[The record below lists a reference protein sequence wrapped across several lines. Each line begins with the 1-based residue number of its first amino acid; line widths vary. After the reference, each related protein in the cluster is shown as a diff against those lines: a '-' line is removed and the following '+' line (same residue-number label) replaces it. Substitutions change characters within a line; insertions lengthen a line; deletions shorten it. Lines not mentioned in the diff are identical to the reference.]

1 MDKKTIQREAAKLR
15 REVLKYVKSRATPVP
30 KTRIHYLHPRYAFEM
45 LGVTYEECPDLD
57 LELRVVGEQMRF
69 GRSSVIVGC
78 LDRPNKTVATSERSP
93 PAERRFTAA
102 HELAHWVLHKGMIE
116 HRDRPIVRVGPRP
129 KREREA
135 DEFAAAYLMPRKWVT
150 EDLRARFGTLPVDVD
165 EDLAWWLDRTDPE
178 RLLDRSYR
186 DGSVAIALN
195 TSTPNAEA
203 DYERARAMAI
213 AVCTSVGAGHFC
225 SLADE
230 YGVSATAMALRL
242 LELDLIKRN

>member
-15 REVLKYVKSRATPVP
+15 REVLNYVKSHNPRAQNA
-30 KTRIHYLHPRYAFEM
+30 KQYLHPKYAFEM
-45 LGVTYEECPDLD
+45 LGVTYEERPDLD
-57 LELRVVGEQMRF
+57 LELRVFGEQKRF
-69 GRSSVIVGC
+69 KRSVIKGR
-78 LDRPNKTVATSERSP
+78 LDRRNKTVATSERSSL
-93 PAERRFTAA
+93 AERRFTAA

-116 HRDRPIVRVGPRP
+116 HRDRPSDQVGAKPR
-129 KREREA
+129 REREA

-150 EDLRARFGTLPVDVD
+150 KDLRTRFGTSPVNVD
-165 EDLAWWLDRTDPE
+165 ENLAWWLDQTDPE
-178 RLLDRSYR
+178 RLLDQSYR
-186 DGSVAIALN
+186 DGSVVLDSN
-195 TSTPNAEA
+195 TPDA
-203 DYERARAMAI
+203 DCERVKAMAI